1 MSLLLLF
8 AGARARA
15 RIEIEAELNGVDN
28 GWTVL
33 SDAQRV
39 PAITIDYGLGAGPLD
54 LVAGTGSMTFALD
67 NGPSNSAATLGL
79 YSPDHANCLAGWG
92 LGIRVRFAYTLSGTT
107 YYKFLGTVDN
117 IDPMSGL
124 YQERKVLVTAVD
136 WMEEAAIYKPNTGTQ
151 ESKRADEV
159 LDTLVDAMPKQ
170 PYSRDFDTC
179 EATFDYALDTDRSE
193 ADPVMTVM
201 QRLAASEG
209 LGRIYVKGDTVGG
222 GVLKLE
228 SRIARFAPSSV
239 ATFND
244 TMIRLSA
251 PHGRRTLINRVKATT
266 HPREVG
272 SAASTNVFN
281 LARATG
287 TSIHLVRA
295 GATVV
300 FDGAYRDTTN
310 ANRRFGA
317 TDLVAP
323 VATTDYTMNEL
334 ASGGGASATAD
345 FSVSAEF
352 GANRVRLTVTN
363 NGAVDAYI
371 TLLKCRGRKLA
382 DYDSVDTIA
391 TDDDSITEFGEREL
405 VVDMTYESE
414 AIAAQSTAE
423 YILGVWSQP
432 AASDIAMPLIPANDT
447 DLATIIAREPGDA
460 ITITESVTGVNSVH
474 YINHVSM
481 SFEEST
487 LINCEWVVQRTLNTP
502 VVRSRTTSSENAAV
516 TSHTV
521 SLPSDIEAGDLL
533 IAAVTTDGTIIT
545 FPAGWNTILSQAAAS
560 GSQMKIAYRDADGTE
575 GATITVTTALAAEST
590 HASLRIYGAED
601 PGTQAPEG
609 SSTFGDTTTDPINPP
624 SLTPTGGRK
633 NYLWLSFAAF
643 AQPPA
648 VSAFAV
654 PAPYINPQYEADGAA
669 FVMTTCERTKLA
681 ASEDPGEY
689 TVNGSREWIGAT
701 VAVHPVG

>member
-8 AGARARA
+8 AGARARGT
-15 RIEIEAELNGVDN
+15 IEIEAELGGAGN

-33 SDAQRV
+33 TDAQRV
-39 PAITIDYGLGAGPLD
+39 PAITIDYGMGAGPLD

-67 NGPSNSAATLGL
+67 NGPSNSAHLLGL
-79 YSPDHANCLAGWG
+79 YSPDHANCLTGWG
-92 LGIRVRFAYTLSGTT
+92 LGIRVRLVYTISGAS

-124 YQERKVLVTAVD
+124 YQQRKVLVTAVD

-159 LDTLVDAMPKQ
+159 LTTLVDAMPKQ

-209 LGRIYVKGDTVGG
+209 LGRIYMKGDTTGG
-222 GVLKLE
+222 GVLRLE

-251 PHGRRTLINRVKATT
+251 PRGRRTLINRVKATS

-272 SAASTNVFN
+272 SGTSTNVFN
-281 LARATG
+281 LTRVSP
-287 TSIHLVRA
+287 SIHLVRA

-300 FDGAYRDTTN
+300 IDGAYRDTTN

-317 TDLVAP
+317 TDLIAP
-323 VATTDYTMNEL
+323 VATTDYTMNTL
-334 ASGGGASATAD
+334 ASGAGASATAD
-345 FSVSAEF
+345 FTVSADF
-352 GANRVRLTVTN
+352 GANRVRLTLTN

-391 TDDDSITEFGEREL
+391 TDDDSIEEFGEREL

-447 DLATIIAREPGDA
+447 DLATIMAREPGDA
-460 ITITESVTGVNSVH
+460 IAITESVTGVSAVH

-481 SFEEST
+481 SFEEAT

-521 SLPSDIEAGDLL
+521 SMPSGIEVGDLL
-533 IAAVTTDGTIIT
+533 IAVFSTSSATAVSDSAGFTTLIT
-545 FPAGWNTILSQAAAS
+545 S
-560 GSQMKIAYRDADGTE
+560 GSGGVTRVYYKVADGSEAGSVTF
-575 GATITVTTALAAEST
+575 TTVGAAEST
-590 HASLRIYGAED
+590 HAVLRITGAED
-601 PGTQAPEG
+601 PGTQAPEAASASG
-609 SSTFGDTTTDPINPP
+609 STDVDAMNPP

-633 NYLWLSFAAF
+633 NYLWLSIVAF
-643 AQPPA
+643 EQPPA
-648 VSAFAV
+648 VTGFSV
-654 PAPYINPQYEADGAA
+654 PSPYINPQYEADGAA
-669 FVMTTCERTKLA
+669 PVTTTCERTRLA
-681 ASEDPGEY
+681 ASEDPGPY
-689 TVNGSREWIGAT
+689 TINGTRGWCGFT
-701 VAVHPVG
+701 VAVHPIAT